1 MHGTADRTSGGL
13 KKSDLKMKDGRIISK
28 AASKAS
34 AGNPWVKAV
43 AKARKQLAKGS
54 ASEKKASKEMLVNM
68 IKDSARAWKIC
79 VNRAKRHYKIS
90 VNTYMVLK
98 GPVLKYAQRMYCA
111 MGF

>member
-54 ASEKKASKEMLVNM
+54 ASEKKASKEMLV
-68 IKDSARAWKIC
+68 KGKLASTARKIM
-79 VNRAKRHYKIS
+79 K
-90 VNTYMVLK
+90 
-98 GPVLKYAQRMYCA
+98 
-111 MGF
+111 